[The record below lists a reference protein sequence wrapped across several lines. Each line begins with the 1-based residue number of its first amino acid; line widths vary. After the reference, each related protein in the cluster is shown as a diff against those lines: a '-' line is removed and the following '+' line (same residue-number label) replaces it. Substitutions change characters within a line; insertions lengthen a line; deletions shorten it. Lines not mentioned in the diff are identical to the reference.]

1 MRRAFDRIF
10 AAPLPAEAPP
20 CDDFLSIQ
28 AGPDSYALR
37 LTEVAGLYADRTV
50 VPLPA
55 TATGFRG
62 IASFRG
68 VVVPVYDLAA
78 LLGYP
83 REENPRWLV
92 LVARAPIGLA
102 FNRVDGHLRV
112 PRHLVA
118 AEGGPV
124 RSLHVQ
130 GVVHEAGLARPVID
144 LASVCDEVRK
154 SAKPRIST

>member
-1 MRRAFDRIF
+1 MRQAFDRVF
-10 AAPLPAEAPP
+10 AEGLPAAAPL

-37 LTEVAGLYADRTV
+37 LTEIAGLYADRIV

-55 TATGFRG
+55 AGAGFRG

-68 VVVPVYDLAA
+68 VAVPVYDLAA
-78 LLGYP
+78 LLGYS
-83 REENPRWLV
+83 REEKPRWLV

-118 AEGGPV
+118 AGGGPV
-124 RSLHVQ
+124 RSPHVR
-130 GVVHEAGLARPVID
+130 GVVHETGLARPVID